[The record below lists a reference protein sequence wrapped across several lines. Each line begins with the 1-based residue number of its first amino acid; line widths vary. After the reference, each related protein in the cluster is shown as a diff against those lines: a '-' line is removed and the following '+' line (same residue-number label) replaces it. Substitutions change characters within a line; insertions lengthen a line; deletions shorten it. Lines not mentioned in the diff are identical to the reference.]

1 MTLKGTGKGFILAE
15 TLVSIVLDTFLLA
28 IFFLIFTLFWKV
40 FVDQNNKAQFF
51 REAYTTQAYFKSDV
65 NKALEISVS
74 PTEINLDNNVSYQ
87 ANEGCLYRNNKPLAE
102 ADLII
107 FEKDTIGDNMLV
119 TIFLQKKGIKL
130 YINAGNYWLN
140 N

>member
-1 MTLKGTGKGFILAE
+1 MTLKDTNKGFVLTE
-15 TLVSIVLDTFLLA
+15 TLISIAIDTCLLA
-28 IFFLIFTLFWKV
+28 IFFLIFTLFWNV
-40 FVDQNNKAQFF
+40 FTDQNQKAQFY
-51 REAYTTQAYFKSDV
+51 REAYTVQAYLKSDV

-130 YINAGNYWLN
+130 YINAGNY
-140 N
+140 

>member
-1 MTLKGTGKGFILAE
+1 MTLKDTNKGFVLTE
-15 TLVSIVLDTFLLA
+15 TLISIAIDTCLLA
-28 IFFLIFTLFWKV
+28 IFFLIFTLFWNV
-40 FVDQNNKAQFF
+40 FTDQNQKAQFY
-51 REAYTTQAYFKSDV
+51 REAYTVQAYLKSDI

-130 YINAGNYWLN
+130 YINAGNY
-140 N
+140 

>member
-1 MTLKGTGKGFILAE
+1 LTLKDTNKGFVLTE
-15 TLVSIVLDTFLLA
+15 TLISIAIDTCLLA
-28 IFFLIFTLFWKV
+28 IFFLIFTLFWNV
-40 FVDQNNKAQFF
+40 FTDQNQKAQFY
-51 REAYTTQAYFKSDV
+51 REAYTVQAYLKSDI

-130 YINAGNYWLN
+130 YINAGNY
-140 N
+140 

>member
-1 MTLKGTGKGFILAE
+1 LTLKGTGKGFILAE

-28 IFFLIFTLFWKV
+28 IFFLIFTLFWNV

-51 REAYTTQAYFKSDV
+51 REAYIVQAYLKSDV
-65 NKALEISVS
+65 NKASGVSIS
-74 PTEINLDNNVSYQ
+74 PTEINLDDVSYKQ
-87 ANEGCLYRNNKPLAE
+87 SEGCLYRNNKPLAE

-130 YINAGNYWLN
+130 YINAGNY
-140 N
+140 

>member
-1 MTLKGTGKGFILAE
+1 MTLKDTNKGFVLTE
-15 TLVSIVLDTFLLA
+15 TLISIAIDTCLLA
-28 IFFLIFTLFWKV
+28 IFFLIFTLFWNV
-40 FVDQNNKAQFF
+40 FTDQNQKAQFY
-51 REAYTTQAYFKSDV
+51 REAYTVQAYLKSDV

-87 ANEGCLYRNNKPLAE
+87 ANEGCLYRNSKPLAE

-130 YINAGNYWLN
+130 YINAGNY
-140 N
+140 

>member
-1 MTLKGTGKGFILAE
+1 MTLKDTNKGFVLTE
-15 TLVSIVLDTFLLA
+15 TLISIAIDTCLLA
-28 IFFLIFTLFWKV
+28 IFFLIFTLFWNV
-40 FVDQNNKAQFF
+40 FTDQSQKAQFY
-51 REAYTTQAYFKSDV
+51 REAYTVQAYLKSDV

-130 YINAGNYWLN
+130 YINAGNY
-140 N
+140 

>member
-28 IFFLIFTLFWKV
+28 IFFLIFTLFWNV

-51 REAYTTQAYFKSDV
+51 REAYIVQAYLKSDV
-65 NKALEISVS
+65 NKASGVSIS
-74 PTEINLDNNVSYQ
+74 PTEINLDDVSYKQ
-87 ANEGCLYRNNKPLAE
+87 SEGCLYRNNKPLAE

-130 YINAGNYWLN
+130 YINAGNY
-140 N
+140 

>member
-1 MTLKGTGKGFILAE
+1 LTLKDTNKGFVLTE
-15 TLVSIVLDTFLLA
+15 TLISIAIDTCLLA
-28 IFFLIFTLFWKV
+28 IFFIAFVLFWNV
-40 FVDQNNKAQFF
+40 FTDQNQKAQFY
-51 REAYTTQAYFKSDV
+51 REAYTVQAYLKSDI
-65 NKALEISVS
+65 NKASEISVS

-87 ANEGCLYRNNKPLAE
+87 ANEGCLYRNSKPLAE

-130 YINAGNYWLN
+130 YINAGNY
-140 N
+140 